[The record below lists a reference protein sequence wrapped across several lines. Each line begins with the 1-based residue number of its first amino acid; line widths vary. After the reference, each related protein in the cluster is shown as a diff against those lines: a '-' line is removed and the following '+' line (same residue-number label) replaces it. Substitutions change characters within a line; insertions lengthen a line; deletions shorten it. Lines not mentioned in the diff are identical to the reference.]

1 MINNGGKPDS
11 VSVALAGSGGSGLM
25 TAGEMLL
32 DVARDVGW
40 YGMMARS
47 LSPHI
52 RGGEAAAFIRLSP
65 NEVGS
70 CDDLFDI
77 VVALDWTAIRRFA
90 AEVPLGSGTLV
101 IYDTAA
107 GEPPEAT
114 TASGARLVA
123 LPLGEMAKEIPQGR
137 PNMVALG
144 IVTALIGIPEEVAL
158 ATIKRAIADK
168 GAEAVTASAAG
179 IKAGTKAAADLN
191 ADYSIGEAA
200 APGANGRWSISG
212 NEATGLGALSGG
224 IRFAAAYPITPATEI
239 LEWLAPNLQE
249 MGGALVQAED
259 ELASINM
266 IIGASFGGTPSM
278 TATSGP
284 GLSLMIEG
292 IGLAIAAE
300 TPVVIVDVMRCGPS
314 TGLPAKS
321 EQADL
326 NIALYCS
333 HGDAPHIVTAATSA
347 GDCIFTTQ
355 WSAHLA
361 EKLQCPAIVLTDQWL
376 GQSRVIID
384 EPAEV
389 PFIAER
395 DTAAAG
401 IENYQ
406 RYMDTTSGISPMA
419 LPGTPGGEH
428 EAMSSGHNA
437 FGAPSGSAADH
448 EQQLD
453 KRQRKL
459 EEFDF
464 GDVWAEIEGEGEVAV
479 VTWGSTTGAVR
490 EALTRAKENGL
501 QARLIGFRL
510 LQPMQVD
517 YFAAAMKGVKKVLIV
532 EQSHGQQFHN
542 YLRAHFHQHL
552 PETVK
557 VFNRPGPL
565 PIRPGQVLEQLS
577 EWS

>member
-1 MINNGGKPDS
+1 MTGNGGMRNS

-65 NEVGS
+65 DEVVS

-90 AEVPLGSGTLV
+90 AEVPLSGDTLV
-101 IYDTAA
+101 IYDAAA
-107 GEPPEAT
+107 GEPPEAAA
-114 TASGARLVA
+114 ASGARLLA
-123 LPLGEMAKEIPQGR
+123 LPLGEMAKEIPRGR

-144 IVTALIGIPEEVAL
+144 IVSALIGIPESIAL
-158 ATIKRAIADK
+158 ATIERAIGEK
-168 GAEAVTASAAG
+168 GADAVKASTAAA
-179 IKAGTKAAADLN
+179 KAGMDTAADLD
-191 ADYSIGEAA
+191 ADFSFDADA

-212 NEATGLGALSGG
+212 NEATGLGAISGG

-239 LEWLAPNLQE
+239 LEWLAPNMRE
-249 MGGALVQAED
+249 VGGTLVQAED

-266 IIGASFGGTPSM
+266 IIGASFGGTPAM

-284 GLSLMIEG
+284 GLSLMVEG

-300 TPVVIVDVMRCGPS
+300 TPVVIVDVMRVGPS

-326 NIALYCS
+326 NLALYGA
-333 HGDAPHIVTAATSA
+333 HGDAPHIVTAPTSV
-347 GDCIFTTQ
+347 GDCLFTTQ
-355 WSAHLA
+355 WSVHLA
-361 EKLQCPAIVLTDQWL
+361 EKLQCPAIVLSDQWL
-376 GQSRVIID
+376 GQARVIID

-389 PFIAER
+389 PFVAER
-395 DTAAAG
+395 ETAAAG
-401 IENYQ
+401 LENYQ
-406 RYMDTTSGISPMA
+406 RYMDTASGISPMA

-437 FGAPSGSAADH
+437 RGAPSGAAADH
-448 EQQLD
+448 HQQLE

-459 EEFDF
+459 DTFDF
-464 GDVWAEIEGEGEVAV
+464 GEAWAEIEGEGDVAV
-479 VTWGSTTGAVR
+479 VTWGSSIGATR
-490 EALTRAKENGL
+490 EALARASANGL
-501 QARLIGFRL
+501 HARLIGIRL
-510 LQPMQVD
+510 LQPMQLEQ
-517 YFAAAMKGVKKVLIV
+517 FAAAVAGVKRILVV
-532 EQSHGQQFHN
+532 EQSHGQQFHH

-552 PETVK
+552 PQTVK

-565 PIRPGQVLEQLS
+565 PIRPGQVLEQLTD
-577 EWS
+577 WS